1 MTGTADGTATVEFFG
16 VPGAGKS
23 TIARRL
29 AERLTATGRP
39 VSEPTYELAHEV
51 SSARRYLAKSGY
63 AATGTLRRPRR
74 ALAAARAIAES
85 GQPSPRALVKTAF
98 NWLYV
103 TGVLESR
110 TPGELQVLDQG
121 LAQAAWSVGLGAERD
136 RTAPLCELAVD
147 ALSRSGPALVVI
159 VDVAPET
166 IRERLASR
174 ADGDTRVSP
183 TGDGHGVSEA
193 FERTE
198 RIERSLADAVAGRPS
213 VDLLRVDNE
222 SRADLEDAVA
232 TVLERL
238 ESERHGAGSR

>member
-1 MTGTADGTATVEFFG
+1 MTGSADGTATVEFFG

-29 AERLTATGRP
+29 TERLAATGRP
-39 VSEPTYELAHEV
+39 VSEPTYELAHGV

-63 AATGTLRRPRR
+63 AATGTCRRPRQ

-85 GQPSPRALVKTAF
+85 GQPSPRALVKTTF

-110 TPGELQVLDQG
+110 KSGELQVLDQG
-121 LAQAAWSVGLGAERD
+121 LVQAAWSVGLGAERD
-136 RTAPLCELAVD
+136 RTTPLCELAVD
-147 ALSRSGPALVVI
+147 ALSRAGPSVVVV

-166 IRERLASR
+166 VRERLASR

-183 TGDGHGVSEA
+183 AGDGHGVSEA
-193 FERTE
+193 FERKD
-198 RIERSLADAVAGRPS
+198 RIERSLADAVADEPS

-222 SRADLEDAVA
+222 SQADLEDAVA

-238 ESERHGAGSR
+238 EGERHHG

>member
-1 MTGTADGTATVEFFG
+1 MTGTGDGTATVEFFG

-29 AERLTATGRP
+29 AERLAATGRP
-39 VSEPTYELAHEV
+39 VAEPTYELAHEV
-51 SSARRYLAKSGY
+51 SSPRRYLAKSGY
-63 AATGTLRRPRR
+63 AADGTVRRPRR
-74 ALAAARAIAES
+74 ALEAARAIAET
-85 GQPSPRALVKTAF
+85 GQPSPRALVKTTF

-121 LAQAAWSVGLGAERD
+121 LVQAAWSVGLGAERD

-147 ALSRSGPALVVI
+147 ALSRGGTALVVI

-166 IRERLASR
+166 VRDRLSSR

-183 TGDGHGVSEA
+183 TGDGHTVSEA
-193 FERTE
+193 FERKE
-198 RIERSLADAVAGRPS
+198 RVERALAAVVADSPS

-232 TVLERL
+232 TVLERV
-238 ESERHGAGSR
+238 ETEQRRS